1 MQPPENAD
9 QETLNKWH
17 TLAIQDCDR
26 RIINLENAP
35 KIRHESG
42 IDTAQERHGIKDTG
56 HWYTSIGIWLA
67 IILVLGMLYL
77 IWLVHRYSMGYHI
90 ILPEFMR

>member
-1 MQPPENAD
+1 MQPPKNAD

-26 RIINLENAP
+26 RIINLENAS
-35 KIRHESG
+35 KERLADGSG
-42 IDTAQERHGIKDTG
+42 TAQKG

-67 IILVLGMLYL
+67 IILTGIVIYL
-77 IWLVHRYSMGYHI
+77 CYLMYRSYLGYHI
-90 ILPEFMR
+90 IVPEFMR

>member
-26 RIINLENAP
+26 RILNIERRLADGLN
-35 KIRHESG
+35 
-42 IDTAQERHGIKDTG
+42 TARERKETRQG
-56 HWYTSIGIWLA
+56 HWYTSIAIWFC
-67 IILVLGMLYL
+67 IMLVLGMLYG
-77 IWLVHRYSMGYHI
+77 IWLLYQQYTGHYIR
-90 ILPEFMR
+90 LPEFLNG

>member
-26 RIINLENAP
+26 RIVILENAS
-35 KIRHESG
+35 K
-42 IDTAQERHGIKDTG
+42 ERLEHGTKAAEGG

-77 IWLVHRYSMGYHI
+77 IWLMYQQYTGHFIR
-90 ILPEFMR
+90 LPEFLNG